1 MKFEDFKKIPKMG
14 FLDFDSENGMR
25 SEKPN
30 FGCLLILKSIVGHLE
45 KAMSSDV
52 IQNLGLLRC

>member
-1 MKFEDFKKIPKMG
+1 MKFEDFKKIPKVG

-30 FGCLLILKSIVGHLE
+30 FGRLLSSKHIVGHLE
-45 KAMSSDV
+45 KVMSADG
-52 IQNLGLLRC
+52 IQNLGFLRC